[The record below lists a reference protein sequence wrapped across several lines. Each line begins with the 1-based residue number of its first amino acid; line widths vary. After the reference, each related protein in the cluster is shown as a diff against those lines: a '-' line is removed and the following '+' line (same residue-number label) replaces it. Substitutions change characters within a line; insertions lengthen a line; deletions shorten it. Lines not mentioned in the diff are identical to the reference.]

1 LSSLWHNLLG
11 PYQET
16 TYILGYRYLYARPT
30 PAVKRKHCTF
40 WRIVQFGEYT
50 IIKPMSYIAS
60 WSGDKDSCFAVH
72 GAIDKGYEFS
82 HLVNFIFKEFHR
94 VSFHGTLC

>member
-1 LSSLWHNLLG
+1 VQLG
-11 PYQET
+11 
-16 TYILGYRYLYARPT
+16 
-30 PAVKRKHCTF
+30 K
-40 WRIVQFGEYT
+40 YT

-82 HLVNFIFKEFHR
+82 HLVNFIFKEFHG